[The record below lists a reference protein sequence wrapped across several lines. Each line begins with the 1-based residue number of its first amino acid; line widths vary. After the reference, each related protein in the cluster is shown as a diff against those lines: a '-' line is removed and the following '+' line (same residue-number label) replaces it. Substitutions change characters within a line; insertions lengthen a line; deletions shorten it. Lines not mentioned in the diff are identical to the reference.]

1 MLLLTEIELQHDVMP
16 ESYLQDAFYN
26 GRISV
31 AFLPLTSNY
40 VRRKSHLVQND
51 SYIMVHQ

>member
-1 MLLLTEIELQHDVMP
+1 MFLLTEIELQHDVMP

-26 GRISV
+26 GCIPV